1 MKKTCFT
8 LLVLL
13 FFFSLFTSAQD
24 VNYDENKIGAYTLPD
39 PLTFVNGKRVK
50 TIQDCKQRRLEILD
64 IFQREMYG
72 QMPPKPETLVL
83 ETIEEANLPTLA
95 TLLPFLSINS
105 EPPKSI
111 LSAEKGLNA
120 PKIFFEY
127 NSL

>member
-50 TIQDCKQRRLEILD
+50 TIQDWKQRRLEILD

-72 QMPPKPETLVL
+72 QMPPKPET
-83 ETIEEANLPTLA
+83 
-95 TLLPFLSINS
+95 
-105 EPPKSI
+105 
-111 LSAEKGLNA
+111 
-120 PKIFFEY
+120 
-127 NSL
+127 